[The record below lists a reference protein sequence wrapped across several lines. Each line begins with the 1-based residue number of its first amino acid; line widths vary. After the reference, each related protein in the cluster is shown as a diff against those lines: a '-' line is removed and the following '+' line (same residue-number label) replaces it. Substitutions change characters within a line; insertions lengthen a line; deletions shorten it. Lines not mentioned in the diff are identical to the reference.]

1 MTDFAELTSL
11 PGTDRE
17 RSWLE
22 RRLTFLSEKEKYIVS
37 AIIIG
42 RQPASMAEAI
52 NQLLTIGDYEV
63 CFPAGSYR
71 ELGEF
76 YLRHEAKLP
85 DNAFPYV
92 DFEQFGWLYEDKH
105 PGLFIGNCFVVYPS
119 APATQHYANQNDTI
133 PEDNDWSLMVKLA
146 SPSVPE
152 GVWLRLPDCSRINGG
167 RPDEVAVVLDT
178 LKVRSLESC
187 VLLNAICSLPEAG
200 NIMAQYSD
208 PVELVNDG
216 DDLGYVLD
224 EQGQG
229 MPNFMEKFFAALE
242 YEGCRSLRFALDISQ
257 NLHCYEWVSRNNLK
271 DFGKARLRESGV
283 SPELID
289 SGYIDLDAYAADLLE
304 SEGYTLTNDKSAYIA
319 RNDKEFIYERSTPEE
334 AGMTMQ

>member
-1 MTDFAELTSL
+1 M
-11 PGTDRE
+11 
-17 RSWLE
+17 
-22 RRLTFLSEKEKYIVS
+22 
-37 AIIIG
+37 
-42 RQPASMAEAI
+42 
-52 NQLLTIGDYEV
+52 
-63 CFPAGSYR
+63 
-71 ELGEF
+71 
-76 YLRHEAKLP
+76 
-85 DNAFPYV
+85 
-92 DFEQFGWLYEDKH
+92 
-105 PGLFIGNCFVVYPS
+105 
-119 APATQHYANQNDTI
+119 
-133 PEDNDWSLMVKLA
+133 
-146 SPSVPE
+146 
-152 GVWLRLPDCSRINGG
+152 RLPDCSRINGG

-334 AGMTMQ
+334 AGMTMH

>member
-1 MTDFAELTSL
+1 MADFMELTTL

-22 RRLTFLSEKEKYIVS
+22 RRLSLLSEKEKYIVS
-37 AIIIG
+37 AIVIG
-42 RQPASMAEAI
+42 SQPTSMVEAI
-52 NQLLTIGDYEV
+52 NHLLAIGDYEV

-71 ELGEF
+71 KLGEY

-85 DNAFPYV
+85 DNALPYA
-92 DFEQFGWLYEDKH
+92 DFEQLGRLYEDTH

-119 APATQHYANQNDTI
+119 EPAIQHYMGQNDAI
-133 PEDNDWSLMVKLA
+133 PEDGDWSLMVKLA
-146 SPSVPE
+146 SPTVPE
-152 GVWLRLPDCSRINGG
+152 GVWLRLPDYSRINGG
-167 RPDEVAVVLDT
+167 KPDEVAIALDT

-187 VLLNAICSLPEAG
+187 VLLDAICSLPEAG
-200 NIMAQYSD
+200 NIMEQYSD
-208 PVELVNDG
+208 PVDLVNDG

-229 MPNFMEKFFAALE
+229 TPDFISKYSAAME
-242 YEGCRSLRFALDISQ
+242 YEGCHDLRFALDISQ

-283 SPELID
+283 SMELLD
-289 SGYIDLDAYAADLLE
+289 SRYVNLEGYAADFLE
-304 SEGYTLTNDKSAYIA
+304 SQGFTLTKDQSAYIA
-319 RNDKEFIYERSTPEE
+319 RNDKKFIYERSAPEE
-334 AGMTMQ
+334 AGMTMH